1 MIKEADVAPALYKA
15 LHTQASPAELC
26 LCNLCKPPL
35 PFSSEFYVTFRQPSC
50 NSPCFVYQKLSKA
63 ISLINA
69 F

>member
-15 LHTQASPAELC
+15 LHTQASPAERC
-26 LCNLCKPPL
+26 LCNPCKPQL
-35 PFSSEFYVTFRQPSC
+35 PFSLEFYVTFSQPLC

-63 ISLINA
+63 IYLINE